1 MRTKRPLLSPLVG
14 IPQAQEPRLVT
25 IEEESCIQLTP
36 LDTALWEPVPA
47 MTSKA
52 IEDKRHT
59 SRSATA
65 PTIEIAAKAAENI
78 YLRGSSAGETIDI
91 GCTPVER
98 GSADSNESAV
108 IRILDHDM
116 PPSEQVVSIGLAV
129 SPMPLNGSL
138 CPAEVPS
145 ISQVEESPLAR
156 AAAVQGINRAVILG
170 PLLHG
175 RPVRSAELS
184 HQCLRGRTVSK
195 LYSLRKLSTVLSPT
209 LTTYTDTSDD
219 LPQI

>member
-1 MRTKRPLLSPLVG
+1 MY
-14 IPQAQEPRLVT
+14 
-25 IEEESCIQLTP
+25 
-36 LDTALWEPVPA
+36 
-47 MTSKA
+47 
-52 IEDKRHT
+52 
-59 SRSATA
+59 SRR
-65 PTIEIAAKAAENI
+65 E
-78 YLRGSSAGETIDI
+78 
-91 GCTPVER
+91 

-116 PPSEQVVSIGLAV
+116 QPSEQAVSIGLAV

-156 AAAVQGINRAVILG
+156 AAAVQGINRAIILG

-184 HQCLRGRTVSK
+184 HQCLREGRSANCIVFVNFLPFSVPP
-195 LYSLRKLSTVLSPT
+195 SLHT
-209 LTTYTDTSDD
+209 
-219 LPQI
+219 QIHQMICHKYKSSGPVE